1 MNSADLV
8 IRNCDQIITPKGP
21 APKRGKSMGRVSV
34 TKNGFIASKKGTI
47 IEIGKEP
54 EFKKKIHLEKGGK
67 EIDGTGMTAVPGFID
82 SHTHLPFAGS
92 REHEFSLRIQGA
104 TYQELAARGM
114 GIQTTVNATRLIN
127 KEELT
132 SLCLKRLDSMLLHGT
147 TVVEAKSGYGLN
159 LDDEIKQLETL
170 KEANVLHP
178 LDIIPTFLGAHEV
191 PKEYKTKKKDYINLL
206 THFILPEIKKKNL
219 AVFFDVFCE
228 EGVYSLEETRTLTQA
243 ALNAGFKLRIHVDEF
258 VPLGGTEL
266 AAELNAASAD
276 HLIAITDKGIN
287 SLASSS
293 TVATLLPGVSFF
305 LMLDKKAPA
314 RKLIDKGVAVALATD
329 FNPGSSM
336 TESMLFIMQLGVYSL
351 RMTIEEALTA
361 VTLNPAFSL
370 GLDDR
375 VGSLEKGKDMDLI
388 LFDAPNYHY
397 IVYHFG
403 VNTVKFVIKK
413 GEIVV
418 KDGTLKKAE
427 DKRKPEDRS

>member
-8 IRNCDQIITPKGP
+8 IRNCDQIVTPEGP
-21 APKRGKSMGRVSV
+21 APKLGKSMGRVSV

-54 EFKKKIHLEKGGK
+54 EFKKKIRLEKGAK
-67 EIDGTGMTAVPGFID
+67 EIDGTGMTAVPGFVD

-104 TYQELAARGM
+104 TYQELAAQGM
-114 GIQTTVNATRLIN
+114 GIQTTVKATRLIS
-127 KEELT
+127 KKKLT
-132 SLCLKRLDSMLLHGT
+132 SLCLQRLDSMLLHGT
-147 TVVEAKSGYGLN
+147 TTVEAKSGYGLN
-159 LDDEIKQLETL
+159 LKDEIKQLETL
-170 KEANVLHP
+170 KDVNTLHP
-178 LDIIPTFLGAHEV
+178 IDIIPTFLGAHEV
-191 PKEYKTKKKDYINLL
+191 PKEYKTRKKDYINLL
-206 THFILPEIKKKNL
+206 THSILPEVKKKNL

-228 EGVYSLEETRTLTQA
+228 EGVYSLEETRKLTQA
-243 ALNAGFKLRIHVDEF
+243 ALKAGFKLRIHVDEF

-266 AAELNAASAD
+266 AAELKAASAD
-276 HLIAITDKGIN
+276 HLIAITDTGIN
-287 SLASSS
+287 SLASGS

-314 RKLIDKGVAVALATD
+314 RKLIDKGAAVALATD

-370 GLDDR
+370 GR
-375 VGSLEKGKDMDLI
+375 ENRAGSLEKGKDMDLI
-388 LFDAPNYHY
+388 LFDAPNYQY

-403 VNTVKFVIKK
+403 VNTVKYVIKK
-413 GEIVV
+413 GEILVR
-418 KDGTLKKAE
+418 DGSLMRASSQ
-427 DKRKPEDRS
+427 DH

>member
-8 IRNCDQIITPKGP
+8 IRNCDQIVTPKGP
-21 APKRGKSMGRVSV
+21 APKQGKSMGQVAV

-114 GIQTTVNATRLIN
+114 GIQTTVKATRLIS

-147 TVVEAKSGYGLN
+147 TMVEAKSGYGLN
-159 LDDEIKQLETL
+159 LEDEIKQLETL
-170 KEANVLHP
+170 KEVNALHP
-178 LDIIPTFLGAHEV
+178 IDIIPTFLGAHEV

-206 THFILPEIKKKNL
+206 THSILPEVKKKNL

-228 EGVYSLEETRTLTQA
+228 KGVYSLEETRILTQA
-243 ALNAGFKLRIHVDEF
+243 ALKAGFKLRIHVDEF

-266 AAELNAASAD
+266 AAELKAASAD

-287 SLASSS
+287 SLASGS

-351 RMTIEEALTA
+351 RMTIEEALTS

-370 GLDDR
+370 GR
-375 VGSLEKGKDMDLI
+375 ENTVGSLEKGKDMDLI
-388 LFDAPNYHY
+388 LFDAPNYQY

-403 VNTVKFVIKK
+403 VNTVKYVIKK
-413 GEIVV
+413 GEILV
-418 KDGTLKKAE
+418 KDGTLERASSH
-427 DKRKPEDRS
+427 DH